1 MKGDMRRNQKEL
13 GIPAFGC
20 SCFKGC
26 SIIDKCD
33 ISLCYFGFGCLYLR
47 RLQDSD

>member
-13 GIPAFGC
+13 GIPAFGS

-26 SIIDKCD
+26 SIINVTYVYV
-33 ISLCYFGFGCLYLR
+33 ISVCSCL
-47 RLQDSD
+47 